1 MTPVSWDGVARMWP
15 SPGPWTWWPAP
26 VDAVTPTCA
35 ISGTPFP
42 NGAPST
48 GPSGRPTVPCSVA
61 TRPPPTRHRFSMSG
75 SSSRYTTYEWL
86 WRNGRLG
93 NQLWQIASPA
103 GIAAANGTEPRFP
116 IWEYQPY
123 FRVPA
128 EFFVQKLPTPRQD
141 LGTDYLQELR
151 HFAGIAERV
160 RDWFQPS
167 EKAEAVVRERLDELD
182 LRGHLTAVHVRRGDY
197 LYHPDHFPALGD
209 RYYARAM
216 AEVRRDHPGTTF
228 VVFSD
233 DPAWC
238 RAKFRDGCRDND
250 GVSRPVEMVVRM
262 GEPEDHWDLFLMS
275 MSFFFNDTATTEIYT
290 LSLHDAVLHLL
301 T

>member
-1 MTPVSWDGVARMWP
+1 
-15 SPGPWTWWPAP
+15 
-26 VDAVTPTCA
+26 
-35 ISGTPFP
+35 
-42 NGAPST
+42 
-48 GPSGRPTVPCSVA
+48 
-61 TRPPPTRHRFSMSG
+61 MSG

-93 NQLWQIASPA
+93 NQLWQIASTA

-238 RAKFRDGCRDND
+238 RAKFRDGCRVID
-250 GVSRPVEMVVRM
+250 GVSRPVEMVDRI

-275 MSFFFNDTATTEIYT
+275 MACERHIIANSTFSWWGAWLSDDPAPIYPGRWFGKALGQIPWRAMFDGRWQEIPC
-290 LSLHDAVLHLL
+290 
-301 T
+301 